1 MSRVRV
7 RQCERGCRTAAVVA
21 RLATSAAAS
30 ASAAA
35 ASGGLGAVAGDV
47 AVLATVVAGLAAAAA
62 ATAAASA
69 AAAALRA
76 VAGDV
81 AVLATVVAG
90 LTAAAAAAAAAT
102 ATAAAGAAAL
112 RAVPSDVACERTRR
126 SAMRRVRERQ
136 EHEAGGCASAC
147 ATSTGRRRVYDS
159 PNSPQFCASTASG
172 ARSARSDE
180 RHSSTHTRCEQ
191 HLGRFSRKGRGGATT
206 HVARLAA
213 AAATAAA
220 AAAAAARLRVR
231 AVAGDVSCKNT
242 RLSVRSHR
250 SNGIFQRSLKYMGRL
265 GRGGDGGGMWCAR

>member
-1 MSRVRV
+1 MRRP
-7 RQCERGCRTAAVVA
+7 GG
-21 RLATSAAAS
+21 RLPASAHRRPAAA
-30 ASAAA
+30 
-35 ASGGLGAVAGDV
+35 G
-47 AVLATVVAGLAAAAA
+47 
-62 ATAAASA
+62 
-69 AAAALRA
+69 
-76 VAGDV
+76 
-81 AVLATVVAG
+81 
-90 LTAAAAAAAAAT
+90 AAAAT
-102 ATAAAGAAAL
+102 ATAAAAAAAAL

-147 ATSTGRRRVYDS
+147 ATSTSRRRVYDS

-220 AAAAAARLRVR
+220 AAAAARLRVR

-242 RLSVRSHR
+242 RLSV
-250 SNGIFQRSLKYMGRL
+250 
-265 GRGGDGGGMWCAR
+265 